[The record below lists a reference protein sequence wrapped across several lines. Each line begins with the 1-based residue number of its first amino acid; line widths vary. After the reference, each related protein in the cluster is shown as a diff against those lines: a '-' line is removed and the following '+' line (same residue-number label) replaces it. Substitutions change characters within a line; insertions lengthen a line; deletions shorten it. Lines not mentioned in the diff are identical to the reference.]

1 MTSPQR
7 PDFFGLSDLGRV
19 CKTNED
25 QFLIA
30 ELSKSMLVHQTSLA
44 MDDATCLPG
53 RRPGY
58 LFLVAD
64 GVGGAPAGEEA
75 SRLAVASIIRTVL
88 GTMPWFF
95 RLEDHEE
102 DLEEEL
108 KQMLKKCQIK
118 IEADVLENP
127 SRAGM
132 GTTLTMAYVIWPRLY
147 VVHVGDARAYL
158 YRDTGLIQITE
169 DHTVAQ
175 ALSPSAA
182 VRSPYRM
189 VLWNV
194 LGGGTLEVSP
204 SVYKV
209 QLKNQDVI
217 LLATDGLGR
226 HVPDDTIAEIL
237 KGSLS
242 AQTAATELVSAA
254 NEAGGRDNTTVVVAR
269 FGSPDVSG
277 DTTVRTTAVATHS
290 EESLTAGHTT
300 VRIPTAR
307 S

>member
-1 MTSPQR
+1 MASNQK
-7 PDFFGLSDLGRV
+7 PDIFGLSDQGRV
-19 CKTNED
+19 RKTNED
-25 QFLIA
+25 QFLVA

-44 MDDATCLPG
+44 MDDSTRLSG

-64 GVGGAPAGEEA
+64 GVGGRPAGKEA
-75 SRLAVASIIRTVL
+75 SRLAVDSIIRTVL

-108 KQMLKKCQIK
+108 KRMLKTCQTK
-118 IEADVLENP
+118 IEADALENP
-127 SRAGM
+127 SRTGM

-158 YRDTGLIQITE
+158 FRETGLSQITE

-182 VRSPYRM
+182 VPSPYRM

-194 LGGGTLEVSP
+194 LGGGTTEVSP
-204 SVYKV
+204 SVYKAT
-209 QLKNQDVI
+209 LKERDVI

-226 HVPDDTIAEIL
+226 HVPDDRIADML
-237 KGSLS
+237 KDACS
-242 AQTAATELVSAA
+242 AREAATKLVAAA
-254 NEAGGRDNTTVVVAR
+254 NEGGGRDNTTVVVAR
-269 FGSPDVSG
+269 FAIPEDSG
-277 DTTVRTTAVATHS
+277 DTTVRAAAVAARPETS
-290 EESLTAGHTT
+290 TTTVDTT
-300 VRIPTAR
+300 VRIPTEGT
-307 S
+307 